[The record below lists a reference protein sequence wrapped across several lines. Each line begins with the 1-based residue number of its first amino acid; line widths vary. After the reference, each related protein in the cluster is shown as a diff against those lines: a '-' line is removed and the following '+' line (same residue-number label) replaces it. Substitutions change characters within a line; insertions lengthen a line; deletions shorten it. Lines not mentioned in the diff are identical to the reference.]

1 MIDVFISHSSQDEKL
16 AEALGNFLRE
26 ALSLKPERIRCTSVP
41 LYGLRGGARTE
52 SQLRAEIVEA
62 KCFLALITP
71 TSVRAP
77 WVLIEIGARW
87 ATNKQLTPLLAKGAL
102 ASSLKGPITLLN
114 ALRCNEAEM
123 HKLVHEMA
131 KDFGDDAPLPAV
143 YRRTL
148 IPLLNLARPS
158 STSPS
163 TPASFSSP
171 IAPPSDGSAAWA
183 LLNPLGKRGL
193 GQ

>member
-1 MIDVFISHSSQDEKL
+1 MIDVFISHSKQDEKL

-41 LYGLRGGARTE
+41 MYSLHGGARTE
-52 SQLRAEIVEA
+52 SQLRAEIIEA

-71 TSVRAP
+71 VSLKSP

-87 ATNKQLTPLLAKGAL
+87 ATDKQLTPLLAKGAL
-102 ASSLKGPITLLN
+102 VNSLKGPITSLH
-114 ALRCNEAEM
+114 ALRCIEAEI
-123 HKLVHEMA
+123 HKLVREMA
-131 KDFGDDAPLPAV
+131 KILDDDPPLEST

-148 IPLLNLARPS
+148 NILLNLAKPIGA
-158 STSPS
+158 SPS
-163 TPASFSSP
+163 TFASFSPP
-171 IAPPSDGSAAWA
+171 ITTPDDGSAAWA
-183 LLNPLGKRGL
+183 LLNEKVKRGL

>member
-1 MIDVFISHSSQDEKL
+1 MIDVFISHSSQDAKL
-16 AEALGNFLRE
+16 AEVLGNFLRE

-41 LYGLRGGARTE
+41 LYSLRGGARTE
-52 SQLRAEIVEA
+52 SELRAEIVEA
-62 KCFLALITP
+62 KCFLVLITP

-102 ASSLKGPITLLN
+102 ANSLKGPITLLN
-114 ALRCNEAEM
+114 AIRCDEAGM
-123 HKLVHEMA
+123 QKLVHEMA
-131 KDFGDDAPLPAV
+131 KDFGDDAPLPST

-148 IPLLNLARPS
+148 IPLLNLAKPEIA
-158 STSPS
+158 SPS
-163 TPASFSSP
+163 TFLSSSPLNAPASLDPVIKSMLDAQ
-171 IAPPSDGSAAWA
+171 I
-183 LLNPLGKRGL
+183 KRGL

>member
-1 MIDVFISHSSQDEKL
+1 MIDVFISHSGQDAKL
-16 AEALGNFLRE
+16 AEVLGNFLRE

-41 LYGLRGGARTE
+41 LYSLRGGARTE
-52 SQLRAEIVEA
+52 SELRAEIVEA

-102 ASSLKGPITLLN
+102 ASSLKGPMTLLN
-114 ALRCNEAEM
+114 ALRCDEAGM
-123 HKLVHEMA
+123 QKLVHEMA
-131 KDFGDDAPLPAV
+131 KDFGDDAPLPST

-148 IPLLNLARPS
+148 IPLLNLARPENTIPS
-158 STSPS
+158 APTSFNTPTAPS
-163 TPASFSSP
+163 G
-171 IAPPSDGSAAWA
+171 DGSAAWA
-183 LLNPLGKRGL
+183 LLNPQVKRGL

>member
-41 LYGLRGGARTE
+41 LFGLRGGARTE
-52 SQLRAEIVEA
+52 SQLRAEIIEA

-71 TSVRAP
+71 ASVRAP

-102 ASSLKGPITLLN
+102 VSSLKGPITSLN

-131 KDFGDDAPLPAV
+131 KTFGDDAPLPTV

-148 IPLLNLARPS
+148 IPLLNLAKPV
-158 STSPS
+158 STSLP
-163 TPASFSSP
+163 TPVSFSP
-171 IAPPSDGSAAWA
+171 TITPTNNDPMMKA
-183 LLNPLGKRGL
+183 LLDEAMKRQGY
-193 GQ
+193 

>member
-41 LYGLRGGARTE
+41 LFGLRGGARTE
-52 SQLRAEIVEA
+52 SQLRTEIIEA

-71 TSVRAP
+71 ASVRAP

-102 ASSLKGPITLLN
+102 ANSLKGPMTSLN
-114 ALRCNEAEM
+114 ALRCNETEM

-131 KDFGDDAPLPAV
+131 KIFGDDAPLPTV

-148 IPLLNLARPS
+148 IPLLNLAKPV
-158 STSPS
+158 STSLS
-163 TPASFSSP
+163 TPTSFSP
-171 IAPPSDGSAAWA
+171 IVAPISNDSLAWA
-183 LLNPLGKRGL
+183 MLNEQVNRDLGS
-193 GQ
+193 

>member
-1 MIDVFISHSSQDEKL
+1 MIDVFISHSSQDEKP

-87 ATNKQLTPLLAKGAL
+87 ATNKQLTPLLARGAL

-114 ALRCNEAEM
+114 ALRCDEAGM
-123 HKLVHEMA
+123 QKLVHEMA
-131 KDFGDDAPLPAV
+131 KDFGDDAPLPSV

-148 IPLLNLARPS
+148 TPLLNLARPV
-158 STSPS
+158 SPS
-163 TPASFSSP
+163 P
-171 IAPPSDGSAAWA
+171 SAASVNIWPT
-183 LLNPLGKRGL
+183 LLDNT
-193 GQ
+193 